1 LSVELRPADSLF
13 LAERA
18 ELLTA
23 AYEGY
28 LMPMHIDE
36 AALGWMQEKFD
47 FDLEASGI
55 AFRDGEPVG
64 LVNLGVREANAWIG
78 GVGVVASARRGGVGE
93 ALMHA
98 AHDEARSRGVQ
109 RVWCSST
116 QASPSP

>member
-1 LSVELRPADSLF
+1 
-13 LAERA
+13 
-18 ELLTA
+18 
-23 AYEGY
+23 
-28 LMPMHIDE
+28 MPMHIDE

-47 FDLEASGI
+47 FDLEASRI